1 MSNTPSPTIT
11 TTPDPLFDIKKEL
24 RLLRIATER
33 LADAAEKIGKCVH
46 KIDDETSELLV
57 RTN

>member
-1 MSNTPSPTIT
+1 MSSIPAPTLT
-11 TTPDPLFDIKKEL
+11 ATPDPLFDIKKEL

-33 LADAAEKIGKCVH
+33 LADAVEKIGRCVH
-46 KIDDETSELLV
+46 EIDDETSELLV